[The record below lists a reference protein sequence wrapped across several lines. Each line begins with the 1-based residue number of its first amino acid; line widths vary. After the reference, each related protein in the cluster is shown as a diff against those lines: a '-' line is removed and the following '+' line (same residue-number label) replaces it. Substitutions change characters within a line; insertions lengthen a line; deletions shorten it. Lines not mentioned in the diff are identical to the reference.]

1 MSSSG
6 ISNFKECYTSALN
19 FYSKI
24 NKEPILRRENVD
36 RINKLLVD
44 VGLIEGQF
52 NQLKL
57 EFNKVDR
64 DSDEVRSVRAYIV
77 EIDKCLYNSRRILL
91 DRLSKILE
99 NNSDDKDCNISVT
112 MPEKFDLRT
121 AASLLPPMDGTEDAT
136 NQLIDA
142 IQLYNELLDAD
153 GKKLLITYVLKVK
166 LSQSAKMRLD
176 KTYTTVEML
185 LSDMKKHLLTKKSAT
200 ALATELHSIKQE
212 GKSIDDFAKNIEE
225 LFLNLTLAQADGKE
239 NSLTVLREVNEKL
252 AIHAFSNGLKNNELR
267 TVIKARNYSSL
278 KDAISGAKDEERQNG
293 ANSVHNSYHMRMQ
306 NNSNRFNNRGRRSRF
321 TSRGFS
327 RPSFNNNQRQSATYT
342 VNQTQRNVNNNSLR
356 GQGRGPSRY
365 RSNYRGYHNNYNRN
379 SQRVYMADSTVSNSN
394 VNTELGETEHERR
407 FFRAEQ

>member
-1 MSSSG
+1 MS
-6 ISNFKECYTSALN
+6 AQN

-24 NKEPILRRENVD
+24 NKEPQDRRENAN

-64 DSDEVRSVRAYIV
+64 DSDEVQSVRSYKV
-77 EIDKCLYNSRRILL
+77 GIDKCLYNSRRILL
-91 DRLSKILE
+91 DRLSNILE
-99 NNSDDKDCNISVT
+99 NSSDDFNSNIKVT
-112 MPEKFDLRT
+112 MSEKFDLRT
-121 AASLLPPMDGTEDAT
+121 ASSLLSPMDGTEDAT

-176 KTYTTVEML
+176 KTYATVEML

-200 ALATELHSIKQE
+200 ALATELHSIRQE

-225 LFLNLTLAQADGKE
+225 LFFNLTLAQADGKE
-239 NSLTVLREVNEKL
+239 DSLSVLRDVNEKL
-252 AIHAFSNGLKNNELR
+252 AIHAFSNGLKNSELR

-278 KDAISGAKDEERQNG
+278 KDAISGAKDEERQKG
-293 ANSVHNSYHMRMQ
+293 ANSVHNSFHMRVQ
-306 NNSNRFNNRGRRSRF
+306 NNSNRFNSRGNRSRF
-321 TSRGFS
+321 TSRGFNS
-327 RPSFNNNQRQSATYT
+327 RS
-342 VNQTQRNVNNNSLR
+342 
-356 GQGRGPSRY
+356 
-365 RSNYRGYHNNYNRN
+365 
-379 SQRVYMADSTVSNSN
+379 
-394 VNTELGETEHERR
+394 
-407 FFRAEQ
+407 

>member
-1 MSSSG
+1 MSNAG
-6 ISNFKECYTSALN
+6 ISNFKECYTSAQN

-24 NKEPILRRENVD
+24 NKEPQDRRENAN

-57 EFNKVDR
+57 EFNKKDR
-64 DSDEVRSVRAYIV
+64 DSDEVQGVRSYIV

-91 DRLSKILE
+91 DRLSSILE
-99 NNSDDKDCNISVT
+99 NNSDDRDISVT

-121 AASLLPPMDGTEDAT
+121 ASSLLPPMDGTEDAT

-142 IQLYNELLDAD
+142 IQLYNDLLDAD

-176 KTYTTVEML
+176 KTYATVEML
-185 LSDMKKHLLTKKSAT
+185 VSDMKKHLLTKKSAT

-239 NSLTVLREVNEKL
+239 NSLTVLREVNENL
-252 AIHAFSNGLKNNELR
+252 AIHAFSNGLKNSELR

-278 KDAISGAKDEERQNG
+278 KDAISGAKDEERQKG
-293 ANSVHNSYHMRMQ
+293 ANSVHNSFHMRVQ
-306 NNSNRFNNRGRRSRF
+306 NNSSRFNNRGNRSRF
-321 TSRGFS
+321 PSRGFS
-327 RPSFNNNQRQSATYT
+327 SRSRPFFNGQRQSATSS
-342 VNQTQRNVNNNSLR
+342 VNNSSRNVNNNSLR
-356 GQGRGPSRY
+356 GQGRGSSRY
-365 RSNYRGYHNNYNRN
+365 RSNYRGYHNNNRN
-379 SQRVYMADSTVSNSN
+379 SQRVYIADSTVSNSN
-394 VNTELGETEHERR
+394 VNTDIGETEHDRR
-407 FFRAEQ
+407 FFRSQQ